1 MNKYLLIVV
10 LCLMITSF
18 DVAIGQ
24 KQKVFTQ
31 DIDNFWIAFDSIQT
45 TKNEQRQL
53 EFINKYYIDKGTPG
67 LRAFMKVR
75 DYTDKRWVK
84 LINRFPKFWKSIRPN
99 TLVVKSKVAKIEKS
113 LVKLKTLYPSLKEAK
128 MYFTV
133 GCLNSGG
140 TIHNGKVLIGC
151 EIATGTKE
159 TDVSEFKG
167 NWLKGVFKNQSLE
180 NIVNL
185 NIHEYVHTQQRGGR
199 PKNLLAR
206 ALKEGV
212 CDFITEL
219 VIGRPMPNNY
229 IVFGRK
235 HEERLKKRFKKEM
248 FGKAFYHWMFN
259 GTSAREMAD
268 LGYFMGYTICKS
280 YYNQAKDKKAA
291 IRDIIE
297 LKFGSTK
304 AIEDFLAK
312 SKYYQKPI
320 DKEALIKE
328 YKEKQP
334 VLLGIAPFNNNE
346 KQVSVSHKELIIKFS
361 QEMVTDSYSIYY
373 SKKDK
378 EAYPGVEKPQFGK
391 DQKSLVLKIDLK
403 PNKEYEFVISNRKF
417 LSKEGFPLPKN
428 YKIRFRTGAKPD

>member
-1 MNKYLLIVV
+1 MAA
-10 LCLMITSF
+10 SF
-18 DVAIGQ
+18 DVVIGQ

-45 TKNEQRQL
+45 TKDKQKQL

-67 LRAFMKVR
+67 LRAFMKVKN
-75 DYTDKRWVK
+75 YTDKRWVT
-84 LINRFPKFWKSIRPN
+84 LINRLPKFWKSIRPN
-99 TLVVKSKVAKIEKS
+99 TLVVKSKVAEIEKS
-113 LVKLKTLYPSLKEAK
+113 LVRFKALYPSLTEAK
-128 MYFTV
+128 MYFTI

-159 TDVSEFKG
+159 TDVSEFKN
-167 NWLKGVFKNQSLE
+167 NWLKSVFKNQSLE
-180 NIVNL
+180 NIVII

-206 ALKEGV
+206 ALKEGA
-212 CDFITEL
+212 CDFIAEL
-219 VIGRPMPNNY
+219 VIGKPIQSSH
-229 IVFGRK
+229 IVYGRK
-235 HEERLKKRFKKEM
+235 HEERIKKQFEKEM
-248 FGKAFYHWMFN
+248 FGKAFRHWLSN
-259 GTSAREMAD
+259 SSSAREMAD

-297 LKFGSTK
+297 LKFGNSK
-304 AIEDFLAK
+304 AIEGFLAK

-320 DKEALIKE
+320 DKEALMKV

-334 VLLGIAPFNNNE
+334 VLAGIAPFKNNE
-346 KQVSVSHKELIIKFS
+346 KQVSASHKKMIIKFS
-361 QEMVTDSYSIYY
+361 QEMMTDGYSIYY
-373 SKKDK
+373 SKKGK
-378 EAYPGVEKPQFGK
+378 EAYPGVGKPVFTK
-391 DQKSLVLKIDLK
+391 DQKSLVLKIKLK
-403 PNKEYEFVISNRKF
+403 PNREYEFIISNRKF

-428 YKIRFRTGAKPD
+428 YKIRFKTGAKPD